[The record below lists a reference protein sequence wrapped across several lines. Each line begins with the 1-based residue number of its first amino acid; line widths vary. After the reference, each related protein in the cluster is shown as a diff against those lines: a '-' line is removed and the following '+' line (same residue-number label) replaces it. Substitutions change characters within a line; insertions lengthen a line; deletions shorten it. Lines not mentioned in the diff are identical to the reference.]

1 MKPGEN
7 QLALFIKHSR
17 ARARNLVI
25 SWGKLFSLSVL
36 DQGLLSG
43 SNFIMNI
50 LLVRWLVPEAYG
62 GFSVAFLVFLFM
74 ALFHNALVL
83 EPMSVLGPARYQ
95 DAQLRGYIR
104 THFWLSLCAAIG
116 LSALVLLLVLILSFS
131 KSSLLAPLL
140 GVTMAMPFIL
150 SAWFFRRACYLSSGP
165 GLAWKGSLV
174 YSISLFGVLFSLRHF
189 GLINH
194 FSAYLVYAAASLV
207 NSLFVFIFL
216 EVEMARLQAMP
227 APGLVPVLKENWE
240 YGKWIVGLSL
250 ADSPTFIYLP
260 VVGAFAGLAQSGALR
275 AMQNLFL
282 PLQQLL
288 ASLATLLL
296 PRISRQ
302 AALQGAP
309 YIRRLTPR
317 LLAINGAFAVAY
329 DLAILVLAF
338 PFILIMYQDRIDFYQ
353 DYLWLVPYL
362 AVGMLLYAV
371 FQSAAHVLRVKQ
383 RPGLILNAK
392 LFSTAFFYTAGIAL
406 IYGWGLLGA
415 VIGQVLGA
423 LLETGVIFYLNVK
436 TGAVVRQEIA
446 GREN

>member
-1 MKPGEN
+1 
-7 QLALFIKHSR
+7 
-17 ARARNLVI
+17 
-25 SWGKLFSLSVL
+25 
-36 DQGLLSG
+36 
-43 SNFIMNI
+43 
-50 LLVRWLVPEAYG
+50 
-62 GFSVAFLVFLFM
+62 
-74 ALFHNALVL
+74 
-83 EPMSVLGPARYQ
+83 
-95 DAQLRGYIR
+95 
-104 THFWLSLCAAIG
+104 
-116 LSALVLLLVLILSFS
+116 
-131 KSSLLAPLL
+131 
-140 GVTMAMPFIL
+140 
-150 SAWFFRRACYLSSGP
+150 
-165 GLAWKGSLV
+165 
-174 YSISLFGVLFSLRHF
+174 
-189 GLINH
+189 
-194 FSAYLVYAAASLV
+194 
-207 NSLFVFIFL
+207 
-216 EVEMARLQAMP
+216 MARLQAMP

-423 LLETGVIFYLNVK
+423 LLETGVIFYVNVK

-446 GREN
+446 GRKN